1 MAKKKNVV
9 KKAAKNAVKNAVK
22 KTIKKSTA
30 QKPTVKKSAVK
41 KPAVKKTAVKKSTVK
56 KVAKKPAPKVIKKSV
71 KKIVKKT
78 TVQVAKKIIAKP
90 VVRASI
96 DYSKAVTPLGDR
108 LVVRV
113 VQSEKMTAGGLYIPD
128 MAQSSE
134 GYLKGEVLAVGQGHT
149 TKKGFL
155 RSMDVQKGDQVLFS
169 EHAGTKVVFNS
180 EELQIV
186 NETDVLGIVQ
196 N

>member
-1 MAKKKNVV
+1 VAKKKKVV
-9 KKAAKNAVKNAVK
+9 KKVLK
-22 KTIKKSTA
+22 KTTA
-30 QKPTVKKSAVK
+30 KKSAVK
-41 KPAVKKTAVKKSTVK
+41 KSVVKKSKVKKTTSKKTTKKPSQKNLK
-56 KVAKKPAPKVIKKSV
+56 KV
-71 KKIVKKT
+71 VKKT
-78 TVQVAKKIIAKP
+78 TVKVAQKVTKKTNVKP
-90 VVRASI
+90 VVKSTI

-113 VQSEKMTAGGLYIPD
+113 VKSETMTAGGLYIPD

-134 GYLKGEVLAVGQGHT
+134 GYLKGEVLAVGQGLT

-155 RSMDVQKGDQVLFS
+155 RSMDVQKGDQVLFA
-169 EHAGTKVVFNS
+169 EYAGTKVVFNS

-186 NETDVLGIVQ
+186 NETDVLGIIQ